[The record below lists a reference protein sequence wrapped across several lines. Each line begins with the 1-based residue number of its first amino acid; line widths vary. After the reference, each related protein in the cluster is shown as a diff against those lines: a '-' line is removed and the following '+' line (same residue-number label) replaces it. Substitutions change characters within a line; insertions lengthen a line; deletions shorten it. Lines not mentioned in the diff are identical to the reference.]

1 MESLQIIKQKVKFGK
16 VDKVVDR
23 SNLHIKDL
31 FSKETSLKVF
41 NGLKVILT
49 ETGQSGILD
58 GTFGKS
64 GKIKV
69 KMDEPINEAVDL
81 QKLVNS

>member
-1 MESLQIIKQKVKFGK
+1 M
-16 VDKVVDR
+16 
-23 SNLHIKDL
+23 
-31 FSKETSLKVF
+31 F

>member
-1 MESLQIIKQKVKFGK
+1 M
-16 VDKVVDR
+16 
-23 SNLHIKDL
+23 
-31 FSKETSLKVF
+31 KVF
-41 NGLKVILT
+41 NGLKVILK
-49 ETGQSGILD
+49 ETGQSGIID

-69 KMDEPINEAVDL
+69 RMEEPIDEAVDL

>member
-1 MESLQIIKQKVKFGK
+1 MESLQIIKQKVKYGK
-16 VDKVVDR
+16 VDKVVDI

>member
-1 MESLQIIKQKVKFGK
+1 

-41 NGLKVILT
+41 NGLKVILK
-49 ETGQSGILD
+49 ETGQSGIID

-69 KMDEPINEAVDL
+69 RMEEPIDEAVDL
-81 QKLVNS
+81 QKLVNSQIELHYTKNMMKK

>member
-1 MESLQIIKQKVKFGK
+1 MESLQIIKQKVKYGK

-49 ETGQSGILD
+49 ETGQSGIID

>member
-1 MESLQIIKQKVKFGK
+1 
-16 VDKVVDR
+16 
-23 SNLHIKDL
+23 
-31 FSKETSLKVF
+31 VF

-49 ETGQSGILD
+49 ETGQSGIID

>member
-1 MESLQIIKQKVKFGK
+1 MESLQIIKQKVKYGK

-49 ETGQSGILD
+49 ETGQSGIID

-69 KMDEPINEAVDL
+69 RLDEPINEAVDL